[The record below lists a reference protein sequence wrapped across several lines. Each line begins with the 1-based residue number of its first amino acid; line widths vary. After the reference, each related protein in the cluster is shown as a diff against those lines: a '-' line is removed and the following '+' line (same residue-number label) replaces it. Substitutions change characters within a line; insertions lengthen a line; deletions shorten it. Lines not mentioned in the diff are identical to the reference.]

1 MHYLKRFLLF
11 AAVCT
16 AGVLWA
22 ARVSLDSGTLIV
34 PEPGGGARLDCRAR
48 SGEITFP
55 FNPAKPGYAEIVL
68 PRPLPLGIFRS
79 ARIAAKVRVPAGSPV
94 RRMSLRLLDRNRE
107 VFQYVSQADFARGG
121 EFEGVW
127 QVKPEQFQL
136 CWGGRSSHLIST
148 PKRRPCGNCRATRR
162 FCRCTVSTEMNCS
175 GSAAVRG

>member
-34 PEPGGGARLDCRAR
+34 PEPAAAPDWIAAPG

-68 PRPLPLGIFRS
+68 PRPLPLGFPLGAHRGEGP
-79 ARIAAKVRVPAGSPV
+79 RPRRFPV
-94 RRMSLRLLDRNRE
+94 R
-107 VFQYVSQADFARGG
+107 A
-121 EFEGVW
+121 
-127 QVKPEQFQL
+127 
-136 CWGGRSSHLIST
+136 
-148 PKRRPCGNCRATRR
+148 
-162 FCRCTVSTEMNCS
+162 CRCGCSTATARYSSM
-175 GSAAVRG
+175 